1 MQRIHNFRFIK
12 GFEAFLPLAVTIFLS
27 GLVSGCFGDGR
38 QSTIRPESDS
48 AQVIQD
54 VYALVTWI
62 DVGILIL
69 VVGLFFYGIIR
80 FRAKKGEEDRIPK
93 QVHGNPLLEVMWTL
107 IPAIL
112 LIFIAVP
119 TWEGIFRANQPPS
132 EDALRVNA
140 IGHQWWWEFQYPGLG
155 TVTANEMYVPVGKPV
170 IVDTSSVDV
179 IHSFW
184 LPRLVGKID
193 SMPDRINS
201 IWFTPQN
208 IGTYYGQCAEFC
220 GTSHANMRFRVHV
233 VSQVDFDEWQAQLKE
248 APAAVSAD
256 AKAGKALFAQKMCF
270 RCHIPLGSPFPQTR
284 YAPNLTNLPA
294 RQTLGAGMI
303 DLNKANLVRWILD
316 PQKVKPGTLMGL
328 GYPFG
333 PRTFKPFDLNEKEA
347 GQIAAY
353 LLSPPGKAPPPPP
366 PPVSAQPKAD
376 APPAKPEPRAETAP
390 PAALSGKAL
399 ITMKGCAGCHIVP
412 GVPAAIGK
420 IGPDLTGFGGRPKI
434 AGVLDNTTENLAK
447 WLANPAAV
455 KKGTK
460 MLNMGLSKPEIE
472 ALIKF
477 LGTLK

>member
-1 MQRIHNFRFIK
+1 M
-12 GFEAFLPLAVTIFLS
+12 AVTIFLS
-27 GLVSGCFGDGR
+27 GLLTGCFGGGK

-62 DVGILIL
+62 DVGILVL

-80 FRAKKGEEDRIPK
+80 FRAKKGQKDRIPE
-93 QVHGNPLLEVMWTL
+93 QIHGNPMLEVMWTL

-132 EDALRVNA
+132 ENALKVKA
-140 IGHQWWWEFQYPGLG
+140 IGHQWWWEFQYPELG
-155 TVTANEMYVPVGKPV
+155 TVTANELYLPVGKSV
-170 IVDTSSVDV
+170 IVETTSVDV
-179 IHSFW
+179 IHAFW

-193 SMPDRINS
+193 SMPDRSNFL
-201 IWFTPQN
+201 WFTPQN

-233 VSQVDFDEWQAQLKE
+233 VSQVDFEEWLALQKE
-248 APAAVSAD
+248 SPAAVSAD
-256 AKAGKALFAQKMCF
+256 AKAGKTLFAQKMCF
-270 RCHIPLGSPFPQTR
+270 RCHIPLGIPFPQTR

-316 PQKVKPGTLMGL
+316 PQKVKPGALMGL

-333 PRTFKPFDLNEKEA
+333 SRVFKPFDLNEKEA

-353 LLSPPGKAPPPPP
+353 LLSPAGRAPPPPP
-366 PPVSAQPKAD
+366 PPVSAQPKAE
-376 APPAKPEPRAETAP
+376 APAAKPEPKAEAP
-390 PAALSGKAL
+390 AAKPEPPVESPVAALSGKAL

-412 GVPAAIGK
+412 GVPGAISK
-420 IGPDLTGFGGRPKI
+420 VGPDLNKFASRPKI
-434 AGVLDNTTENLAK
+434 AGVVDNTPENLAK
-447 WLANPAAV
+447 WLDNPPAV
-455 KKGTK
+455 KKGTL
-460 MLNMGLSKPEIE
+460 MPPLGLSKPEID

-477 LGTLK
+477 LSTLK